1 MIKINTKKIQAV
13 GLTSL
18 LAATTLVGCG
28 KANNSTDK
36 NNTKTE
42 QTAKETKEVKEA
54 VEISPDIVYGEFNGK
69 KIKRK
74 DIERE
79 LKLAEYN
86 IVTKYIDKSLNEEFY
101 KDYMPTDTE
110 VSKVIEDQK
119 KTVGAVSENM
129 QGMWLAYLNK
139 LGFSSEEEYHEKVK
153 INLAI
158 NKMLEARLKEV
169 EVLKEAPKDEKDAK
183 PYILE
188 KDIKESYEKDP
199 DKYNEITM
207 DYIVFTNQES
217 FNKGKKLLAEGKTI
231 DEIKKA
237 IEEENKDKP
246 EVVSKVENQKLK
258 LDFNVFEDK
267 DTKDVK
273 VSETLAT
280 DATEGDMIIANIKEK
295 IDNFETAKET
305 VEKELKKEKISKII
319 QDERNKQY
327 EEATKTVKISGQ
339 EETEKI
345 YKNIVGNFQKEMAGK
360 EKEEPTIEKEKS
372 EEKIDEKKEEKT
384 EEKVDNKDKK
394 EEKNKK

>member
-28 KANNSTDK
+28 KANTPADK

-42 QTAKETKEVKEA
+42 QTAKETKEA

-101 KDYMPTDTE
+101 KDYMPTDAE

-119 KTVGAVSENM
+119 KTVGAVAENM
-129 QGMWLAYLNK
+129 QGMWIAYLNK
-139 LGFSSEEEYHEKVK
+139 LGFASEEEYHEKVK

-158 NKMLEARLKEV
+158 NKMLEERLKEV
-169 EVLKEAPKDEKDAK
+169 EVLAEEPKDEKYDK

-188 KDIKESYEKDP
+188 KEIKESYEQDP

-231 DEIKKA
+231 DEIKKTV
-237 IEEENKDKP
+237 EEENKDKA

-273 VSETLAT
+273 VGETLAT

-319 QDERNKQY
+319 QEERNKQY

-345 YKNIVGNFQKEMAGK
+345 YQNIVGNFQKEMAD
-360 EKEEPTIEKEKS
+360 KEEPAIEKEKS
-372 EEKIDEKKEEKT
+372 EEKSEEKKEENKK
-384 EEKVDNKDKK
+384 EKVDDKDKK

>member
-42 QTAKETKEVKEA
+42 QTAKETKEIKEA

-101 KDYMPTDTE
+101 KDYMPTDEE
-110 VSKVIEDQK
+110 VTKVIEDQK
-119 KTVGAVSENM
+119 KTVGAVAENM

-139 LGFSSEEEYHEKVK
+139 LGFASEEEYHEKVK

-158 NKMLEARLKEV
+158 NKMLEERLKEV
-169 EVLKEAPKDEKDAK
+169 EVLKEEPKDEKYDK

-188 KDIKESYEKDP
+188 KEIKESYEQDP

-217 FNKGKKLLAEGKTI
+217 FNKGKTLLSEGKTI

-237 IEEENKDKP
+237 IEEENKDKA

-258 LDFNVFEDK
+258 LDFNVFEEK

-273 VSETLAT
+273 VGETLAT

-319 QDERNKQY
+319 QEERNKQY

-345 YKNIVGNFQKEMAGK
+345 YQNIVGNFQKEMADK
-360 EKEEPTIEKEKS
+360 EKEEPTIEEKS
-372 EEKIDEKKEEKT
+372 EEKEEKT
-384 EEKVDNKDKK
+384 EEEKEETKKEKVDNKDKK
-394 EEKNKK
+394 EEKK

>member
-1 MIKINTKKIQAV
+1 MIKINTKKIQV
-13 GLTSL
+13 IGLTGL
-18 LAATTLVGCG
+18 LATTTLVGCG
-28 KANNSTDK
+28 KATNQTDK
-36 NNTKTE
+36 KDAKTE
-42 QTAKETKEVKEA
+42 QTAKEVKEA

-169 EVLKEAPKDEKDAK
+169 EVLKEAPKDAK

-273 VSETLAT
+273 VGETLAT

-345 YKNIVGNFQKEMAGK
+345 YKNIVGNFQKEMADK
-360 EKEEPTIEKEKS
+360 EKKEPAIEKEKS

>member
-1 MIKINTKKIQAV
+1 MTKINTKKLQAV

-18 LAATTLVGCG
+18 LVATTLVGCG

-42 QTAKETKEVKEA
+42 QTAKETKEIKEA

-86 IVTKYIDKSLNEEFY
+86 IVTKYIDKSLNEDFY
-101 KDYMPTDTE
+101 KDYMPTDAE

-119 KTVGAVSENM
+119 KTVGAVAENM

-139 LGFSSEEEYHEKVK
+139 LGFASEEEYHEKVK

-158 NKMLEARLKEV
+158 NKMLEERLKEV
-169 EVLKEAPKDEKDAK
+169 EVLAEEPKDEKYDK

-188 KDIKESYEKDP
+188 KEIKESYEQDP

-231 DEIKKA
+231 DEIKKTV
-237 IEEENKDKP
+237 EEENKDKA

-273 VSETLAT
+273 VGETLAT

-295 IDNFETAKET
+295 IDNFETAKDT

-319 QDERNKQY
+319 QEERNKQY

-345 YKNIVGNFQKEMAGK
+345 YQNIVGNFQKEMAD
-360 EKEEPTIEKEKS
+360 KEEPTIDETSEEKEEKS
-372 EEKIDEKKEEKT
+372 EEKKEENK
-384 EEKVDNKDKK
+384 EEKVDDKDKK

>member
-1 MIKINTKKIQAV
+1 MIQINTKKLQAI
-13 GLTSL
+13 GLTGL
-18 LAATTLVGCG
+18 LVTTTLVGCA
-28 KANNSTDK
+28 KTPNPTDK
-36 NNTKTE
+36 KDTKTE
-42 QTAKETKEVKEA
+42 QTAKETKEA

-86 IVTKYIDKSLNEEFY
+86 IVTKYIDKSLNEDFY
-101 KDYMPTDTE
+101 KDYMPTDDE

-139 LGFSSEEEYHEKVK
+139 LGFASEEEYHEKVK

-217 FNKGKKLLAEGKTI
+217 FNKGKKLLAEGKKI

-237 IEEENKDKP
+237 IEDENKGK

-273 VSETLAT
+273 VGETLAT

-345 YKNIVGNFQKEMAGK
+345 YKNIVGNFQKEMADK
-360 EKEEPTIEKEKS
+360 EKEEPTIEEKS
-372 EEKIDEKKEEKT
+372 EEKSEEKTDEKKEEKK

-394 EEKNKK
+394 EEKK